1 MFKYTETWLKYFK
14 QLNIIISFKMY
25 YKLKMIFKKT
35 LMQKNLFSILFYFQ
49 AQNWVK
55 RKNKIFYKFNVLNIL
70 LEKNKWKK
78 KLLTWTNNNEKK
90 IKLSK

>member
-35 LMQKNLFSILFYFQ
+35 LMQK
-49 AQNWVK
+49 
-55 RKNKIFYKFNVLNIL
+55 KFI
-70 LEKNKWKK
+70 
-78 KLLTWTNNNEKK
+78 
-90 IKLSK
+90 